1 MMVFIYYIFC
11 VFGLTHILVGSKIMT
26 GVRNWFLIKSPFI
39 GEILECYQCASFW
52 VSMFLYFFFN
62 DLILNTLS
70 LNILGL
76 DLNLDFLF
84 FSFIGSGI
92 VSFLALLMSL
102 LIKKTK

>member
-1 MMVFIYYIFC
+1 
-11 VFGLTHILVGSKIMT
+11 
-26 GVRNWFLIKSPFI
+26 
-39 GEILECYQCASFW
+39 
-52 VSMFLYFFFN
+52 
-62 DLILNTLS
+62 
-70 LNILGL
+70 L